1 MLCCEMHLDQKLF
14 RKESMKHTDKI
25 GKIKFYSSFFN
36 CPCGHLNMK
45 NQSEKVYG
53 QLFYQ
58 DLKYYRRTQEI
69 LKEL

>member
-1 MLCCEMHLDQKLF
+1 MKIQTKLVKSNF
-14 RKESMKHTDKI
+14 IHHFS
-25 GKIKFYSSFFN
+25 N